1 MTLPDIE
8 TLTSSRLRVRP
19 VCEQDLSDLLAVNAD
34 PQVTQYLPYASW
46 TSWADARAWLDRMNA
61 LAAGGTGRQLVI
73 VKTRPTQVIGS
84 VLLFRYEEG
93 SNRLE
98 LGYVL
103 GRPHWGHGYATE
115 ALRLLLNHLF
125 HHAGIR
131 RVEAEVNPDN
141 QASSAVLRRLGFTHE
156 GRLRER
162 WTAKGRSYDTD
173 MHGLLAHE
181 WPENPDDPTARP
193 SP

>member
-1 MTLPDIE
+1 MPLPEIE
-8 TLTSSRLRVRP
+8 TLTSSRVALRGVT
-19 VCEQDLSDLLAVNAD
+19 EHDLTELLTVNAD
-34 PQVTQYLPYASW
+34 PDVTRYLPYASW

-61 LAAGGTGRQLVI
+61 LTSDGTGRQLVI
-73 VKTRPTQVIGS
+73 ARSRPTLVIGS

-103 GRPHWGHGYATE
+103 GRAHWGQGYATE

-125 HHAGIR
+125 HKAGIR
-131 RVEAEVNPDN
+131 RVEAEVNPEN
-141 QASSAVLRRLGFTHE
+141 QASSAVLRRLGFTLE
-156 GRLRER
+156 GRLRQR

-181 WPENPDDPTARP
+181 WPENPDGAVARTP
-193 SP
+193 P